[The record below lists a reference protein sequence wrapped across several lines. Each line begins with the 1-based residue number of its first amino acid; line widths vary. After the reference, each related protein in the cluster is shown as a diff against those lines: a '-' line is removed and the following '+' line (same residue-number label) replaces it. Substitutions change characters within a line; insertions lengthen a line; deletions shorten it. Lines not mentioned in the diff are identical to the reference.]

1 MHGKPACL
9 KDALRRP
16 AITMLATFT
25 RPVSMMNVSF
35 KEKAM
40 MSTPMQW
47 WIAAALL
54 VALELTSGTFYL
66 LMLAVG
72 AVAGAMAAHLGLN
85 VPLQWVSSALV
96 GTGSVYALH
105 SMRKKRV
112 RPAPGANRDINLDIG
127 SVVEVDA
134 WDNRGEARIRYRG
147 SDWQARFGGKG
158 PLQPG
163 QFRIKALDGNTL
175 VLEPLAG
182 EAAHA
187 RAQSGAHPS

>member
-1 MHGKPACL
+1 
-9 KDALRRP
+9 
-16 AITMLATFT
+16 
-25 RPVSMMNVSF
+25 
-35 KEKAM
+35 

-96 GTGSVYALH
+96 GTGSVYALY
-105 SMRKKRV
+105 SMRKKRFK
-112 RPAPGANRDINLDIG
+112 PAPGANRDINLDIG
-127 SVVEVDA
+127 SVVQVDA
-134 WDNRGEARIRYRG
+134 WDNHGEARIRYRG

-158 PLQPG
+158 PLQSG

-182 EAAHA
+182 DAAAHA
-187 RAQSGAHPS
+187 RAQSETHPS

>member
-1 MHGKPACL
+1 
-9 KDALRRP
+9 
-16 AITMLATFT
+16 
-25 RPVSMMNVSF
+25 
-35 KEKAM
+35 

-72 AVAGAMAAHLGLN
+72 AVAGAIAAHLGLD

-105 SMRKKRV
+105 SMRKNRV
-112 RPAPGANRDINLDIG
+112 KPAPGANRDINLDIG
-127 SVVEVDA
+127 SVVQVDA
-134 WDNRGEARIRYRG
+134 WDNHGEARIRYRG
-147 SDWQARFGGKG
+147 SDWQARFAGKG
-158 PLQPG
+158 PPQPG

-175 VLEPLAG
+175 VLEPIPG
-182 EAAHA
+182 NAAAPAH
-187 RAQSGAHPS
+187 AQSGTHPS

>member
-1 MHGKPACL
+1 MHGEAACL
-9 KDALRRP
+9 KDALRRS

-105 SMRKKRV
+105 SLRKKRV

-182 EAAHA
+182 DAAHA